1 MIALSIAYGLGMTAD
16 KLALIEQLRVTAN
29 QVISHIVTAIDAF
42 LNADTSRATKETN
55 DQFNLVID
63 SANESLE
70 QILRQLPEIFAT
82 LDQSL
87 DRVNEAINVVQVG
100 DPKYADSVLIAPL
113 LILSMGLCE
122 QMSFSF
128 RISRKQI
135 ENANINRLVLA
146 QTIALLQELEVK
158 CHVLYQKLDE
168 ISSRIQIRDSM
179 TERLLEVSGY
189 AELDALNER

>member
-1 MIALSIAYGLGMTAD
+1 M
-16 KLALIEQLRVTAN
+16 E
-29 QVISHIVTAIDAF
+29 
-42 LNADTSRATKETN
+42 
-55 DQFNLVID
+55 
-63 SANESLE
+63 
-70 QILRQLPEIFAT
+70 
-82 LDQSL
+82 
-87 DRVNEAINVVQVG
+87 
-100 DPKYADSVLIAPL
+100 
-113 LILSMGLCE
+113 LCE